1 LVSLFFYPQA
11 GAWVYFGLIV
21 LNIIRNFVYN
31 LTQSN
36 LFFMAVRYET
46 EINNLV
52 GHYWK
57 VQILDADYVGAAA
70 DFVLAD
76 FELDRKS
83 LANRWDLIWG
93 AECSLSVYSTAA
105 NNLDT
110 LISDI
115 LGADE
120 GRFQVALYHK
130 TSFGGTYAFYWIGLV
145 LNDLSGGVDE
155 APQQSFTIVAV
166 DGLGAL
172 KGIDYSIDDVTPI
185 ATASVATHLM
195 NCLKKLPTA
204 SFFSSGDVFLKEA
217 TNYFESQMPTLAGS
231 PVNWT
236 NIPSDAFFEIDKNGI
251 YKFKSCYDVLEILT
265 NLFLCRLY
273 FKEGCWRFYDIRA
286 WETSASLTVRPWTFA
301 GTLGTAASES
311 VRYTIDGTAAGA
323 RISAQQFGNL
333 PPLRKLSR
341 IYKHD
346 TARNLINGI
355 TVNTAAGLQNVLTI
369 TESGTEHLSVSGAL
383 TISASEIGSG
393 AAYQTVYVKLR
404 FQMKIGSFY
413 LKRTVNNQSE
423 NNNYSNLEWVSTVA
437 YVEYILVFGVQ
448 FLGGITLAVAFDT
461 PALPNFVTGTL
472 QVNLE
477 KVYIQDLQQNNLS
490 GIYNYS
496 AVFAS
501 IYIEYVDGDA
511 ENERTYNVLNDTT
524 AFFSEVAELVELPV
538 GDKINAMTKSRLL
551 VWNGSAFVDADS
563 DWGRNTL
570 SGTKPLIQLVLENIM
585 AGQRTT
591 IRKRSGEF
599 MGRFDSCDVL
609 AISGEY
615 YLPLSVRFSC
625 NDASYSGE
633 WYKCGTYNDS
643 GMAVGY
649 VAGVV
654 TGVDTAPSATPP
666 SGSGAVLP
674 TNVTAENGKLT
685 ITALSGADG
694 FVVNDSSEA
703 EAFKINDSGKVS
715 SNNQMVVG
723 GNEFTTGVLFE
734 LRSTTQGFLPP
745 RVTATQ
751 RAAFESVVGLVVY
764 QTDGTEGLY
773 LYKSTGWELI
783 G

>member
-1 LVSLFFYPQA
+1 
-11 GAWVYFGLIV
+11 V

-57 VQILDADYVGAAA
+57 VQILDADYGGAAA

-93 AECSLSVYSTAA
+93 AECSLSVYSNAA

-172 KGIDYSIDDVTPI
+172 KGIDYSVDDVTPI

-195 NCLKKLPTA
+195 NCLKELPTA
-204 SFFSSGDVFLKEA
+204 SFFASGDVFLKEA
-217 TNYFESQMPTLAGS
+217 TTYFESQMPNLTGS
-231 PVNWT
+231 PINWT
-236 NIPSDAFFEIDKNGI
+236 TVPGTAFYEIDKNGI

-346 TARNLINGI
+346 TARNLVNGI
-355 TVNTAAGLQNVLTI
+355 TVTTAAGLQNVLTI

-423 NNNYSNLEWVSTVA
+423 NNNYSNLEWVATVA
-437 YVEYILVFGVQ
+437 YVEYILVFGLQ

-501 IYIEYVDGDA
+501 IYIEYVDGEA

-563 DWGRNTL
+563 GWGRNSL
-570 SGTKPLIQLVLENIM
+570 AGTTALIQKGLEDVM

-591 IRKRSGEF
+591 VKKRSGAF

-625 NDASYSGE
+625 NDAEFSGE
-633 WYKCGTYNDS
+633 WYNCGTYDDTGMVS
-643 GMAVGY
+643 GFLVSPLNGSEIP
-649 VAGVV
+649 
-654 TGVDTAPSATPP
+654 PSTLPP
-666 SGSGAVLP
+666 SGGGTPVFP
-674 TNVTAENGKLT
+674 TNVVATNGKIA

-694 FVVNDSSEA
+694 FVVNDSDEN
-703 EAFKINDSGKVS
+703 EGFKVNDSGQVS
-715 SNNQMVVG
+715 SNQAMIIG
-723 GNEFTTGVLFE
+723 GNSITAGVLLE

>member
-1 LVSLFFYPQA
+1 
-11 GAWVYFGLIV
+11 
-21 LNIIRNFVYN
+21 
-31 LTQSN
+31 
-36 LFFMAVRYET
+36 MAVRYET

>member
-1 LVSLFFYPQA
+1 
-11 GAWVYFGLIV
+11 
-21 LNIIRNFVYN
+21 
-31 LTQSN
+31 
-36 LFFMAVRYET
+36 MAVRYET

-93 AECSLSVYSTAA
+93 AECSLSVYSNVT
-105 NNLDT
+105 NPLDT
-110 LISDI
+110 LIGDI
-115 LGADE
+115 LDADE
-120 GRFQVALYHK
+120 GRFQVVLYHK
-130 TSFGGTYAFYWIGLV
+130 STSGGTYAFYWIGLI

-155 APQQSFTIVAV
+155 APQQSYTIVAV

-172 KGIDYSIDDVTPI
+172 KGIDYSVDDVTPI
-185 ATASVATHLM
+185 STATVVTHLM
-195 NCLKKLPTA
+195 NCLKQLPTA

-217 TNYFESQMPTLAGS
+217 ATYFEAQMPNLTGS
-231 PVNWT
+231 PINWT
-236 NIPSDAFFEIDKNGI
+236 TVPGTAFYEIDDNGI
-251 YKFKSCYDVLEILT
+251 YKFKSCYDVLEILANT
-265 NLFLCRLY
+265 FFCRL
-273 FKEGCWRFYDIRA
+273 FFNEGCWRFVDVRS
-286 WETSASLTVRPWTFA
+286 WETSASLSVRPWTFG

-311 VRYTIDGTAAGA
+311 LRFTIDGTVDGA
-323 RISAQQFGNL
+323 RISGQQFGNL

-341 IYKHD
+341 VYQHD
-346 TARNLINGI
+346 TARNLVNGI
-355 TVNTAAGLQNVLTI
+355 TVTTAAGLQNVIVGI
-369 TESGTEHLSVSGAL
+369 TESGTETLAISGAL
-383 TISASEIGSG
+383 TVSASEIGSG
-393 AAYQTVYVKLR
+393 AAYKTVYVKLR
-404 FQMKIGSFY
+404 FQMKIGSYY
-413 LKRTVNNQSE
+413 LKRTVNNQSQ
-423 NNNYSNLEWVSTVA
+423 NNDYSTLEWVSTVA
-437 YVEYILVFGVQ
+437 YVEYIVVFGIQ
-448 FLGGITLAVAFDT
+448 FLGGITLAVSFDT

-490 GIYNYS
+490 GTYNYS

-501 IYIEYVDGDA
+501 LYIEYVDGEA

-524 AFFSEVAELVELPV
+524 AFFSETEELLELPV
-538 GDKINAMTKSRLL
+538 GDKINAMTRDRLL
-551 VWNGSAFVDADS
+551 VWNGSAVVDADS

-609 AISGEY
+609 AISGDY

-625 NDASYSGE
+625 NDGAFSGE

-643 GMAVGY
+643 NITTGY
-649 VAGVV
+649 VSGVV
-654 TGVDTAPSATPP
+654 TGVEIAPSVTPP
-666 SGSGAVLP
+666 SGSGNLFP
-674 TNVTAENGKLT
+674 TNVIAENGKLS

-694 FVVNDSSEA
+694 FVVNDSAAA

-715 SNNQMVVG
+715 SINQVVIG

-745 RVTATQ
+745 RVTAAQ
-751 RAAFESVVGLVVY
+751 KSAFESVVGLVVY